1 MLAPILF
8 GIFFSLLLKHAF
20 KSSTDGIYLHSRSDG
35 HLFDIARLRAKS
47 KKRTVNIRDLLFADD
62 AALVSHSEEGLQR
75 LLDRFS
81 NSCDLFG
88 LTISLKKT
96 QVMGQDTPAQPL
108 LKINGETLK
117 VVYQFQYLGSTMT
130 DTLSLDAEI
139 SNRMA
144 FTTLSKLTTR
154 VWENKHLKIP
164 TEVNV
169 YKACVIS
176 TFLYGSESW
185 TTYFTQERKL
195 QAFHFRCLRRI
206 LGITWWHR
214 IYHINISLVPC
225 RSSQI
230 H

>member
-20 KSSTDGIYLHSRSDG
+20 KSSTDGIYLHFRSDG

-47 KKRTVNIRDLLFADD
+47 KTRTVNIRDLLFADD
-62 AALVSHSEEGLQR
+62 AAFVSHSEEGLQR

-117 VVYQFQYLGSTMT
+117 VVHQFQYLGSTMT

-139 SNRMA
+139 SKRMA

-164 TEVNV
+164 TKVNV

-176 TFLYGSESW
+176 TLLYGSESW

-206 LGITWWHR
+206 LGITW
-214 IYHINISLVPC
+214 
-225 RSSQI
+225 
-230 H
+230 